1 MQPRAAT
8 LERAA
13 PCAKQVLGYG
23 ERIGLRLSRARDTLG
38 LALSRG
44 TIFLPVIAAAIWALA
59 HPYPGIVGDASLYI
73 GRALADLDPQGLGQ
87 DLLFAHDGQSRFSIY
102 PIVAKWLVIAIGT
115 DRAALTLVVSSM
127 FLWVAALAVLAR
139 RFLTWRHIWV
149 VIVFVAVLPVNYGAP
164 QRFGFSEIIAVPR
177 PMAEALVLLALAAFA
192 YGRTY
197 LTFAILAAAT
207 LIHPLMA
214 LAGWTAVGLALCL
227 EDRRWWIAAGAG
239 TSIVISAAIL
249 GVPLV
254 DRLVLAIA
262 PDIKAFA
269 ASRSPLLFPT
279 HWPIEFLGPIIAQ
292 IATIAVA
299 ASLFQG
305 RQRRLLLA
313 TTAVGLFGIGVQALF
328 GDILSS
334 LLVIQAQCWRMA
346 WLTAAIGSFAL
357 ALCALELWRRDA
369 IGRVVLALLV
379 MSWIAS
385 SEPSATAMLAGAALV
400 LQFTKNRFNW
410 PVSTLSVVAIW
421 AVACLVALLANLHY
435 FINYAEFL
443 VQRPAEA
450 PQGIG
455 YFWNERYIAFPICAF
470 ALALTLPQRDSRVL
484 WGFRCSVAA
493 LLVAAGVWLWD
504 DRTTL
509 QRMVDTQDHP
519 PELMHAI
526 AGRSGSVLWIG
537 GLQEAWYLTGRPQWA
552 SPLQG
557 VAAVFSRDLAI
568 AWRDR
573 MVFLRDEG
581 LADRNV
587 LSSLAIPSSAELA
600 HLSEA
605 GITHLCAR
613 PDAPA
618 WIIAPLETG
627 VTPLAERQAQI
638 WHLPQP
644 QFKMTD
650 EGNSYVWHRI
660 QDFLVL
666 SCAAQ

>member
-1 MQPRAAT
+1 MDSHAST
-8 LERAA
+8 LVRDA
-13 PCAKQVLGYG
+13 PCTDKVLGFG
-23 ERIGLRLSRARDTLG
+23 EWTKLRLSHARDGLG

-44 TIFLPVIAAAIWALA
+44 TIFLPVVAAAIWALA

-102 PIVAKWLVIAIGT
+102 PILVKWLVIAFGT

-127 FLWVAALAVLAR
+127 FLWVMALAVLAR
-139 RFLTWRHIWV
+139 RFLSLRRVWV

-164 QRFGFSEIIAVPR
+164 LRFGFSEMIAVPR
-177 PMAEALVLLALAAFA
+177 PVAEALVLLALAAFA

-197 LTFAILAAAT
+197 LTFAILVAAT

-214 LAGWTAVGLALCL
+214 LAGWTAVGLALGL

-239 TSIVISAAIL
+239 IFIVISAAIL
-249 GVPLV
+249 GVPLF
-254 DRLVLAIA
+254 DRLVTAIA

-279 HWPIEFLGPIIAQ
+279 LWPIAFLGPIITQ
-292 IATIAVA
+292 IVTIAIA
-299 ASLFQG
+299 ASLFRG

-313 TTAVGLFGIGVQALF
+313 ATAVGLFGIGVQALF
-328 GDILSS
+328 GDVLSS

-369 IGRVVLALLV
+369 TGGIVLALLT
-379 MSWIAS
+379 MSWLTS
-385 SEPSATAMLAGAALV
+385 DEPGLAALCGAAALT
-400 LQFTKNRFNW
+400 LHCTKDRFAW
-410 PVSTLSVVAIW
+410 PVSQLSVRVVW
-421 AVACLVALLANLHY
+421 AVACLVALLATLHY
-435 FINYAEFL
+435 FIAYADFL
-443 VQRPAEA
+443 AQLPAEA
-450 PQGIG
+450 PHGIG
-455 YFWNERYIAFPICAF
+455 YFWNKRYIAFPICAF
-470 ALALTLPQRDSRVL
+470 ALAVMLPQRHSRVL
-484 WGFRCSVAA
+484 WGCRCGVAA
-493 LLVAAGVWLWD
+493 LLVAAVVWLWD

-519 PELMHAI
+519 PALMHAI
-526 AGRSGSVLWIG
+526 AGRPGSVLWIG

-552 SPLQG
+552 SPQQG

-573 MVFLRDEG
+573 MSFLRDEG

-587 LSSLAIPSSAELA
+587 LSSLAIPSSADLA

-605 GITHLCAR
+605 GVTHLCAR

-618 WIIAPLETG
+618 WIIAPLEKG
-627 VTPLAERQAQI
+627 AQPPAGRQA
-638 WHLPQP
+638 
-644 QFKMTD
+644 
-650 EGNSYVWHRI
+650 
-660 QDFLVL
+660 
-666 SCAAQ
+666 